1 MIKSIIN
8 MLMVLLCGIC
18 IAGCDSVQEKHKKTL
33 EEQLVDNFSSSS
45 SEIQNRVATIVVASE
60 ERNYTLA
67 MNELGKLSASQ
78 INTSAQNH
86 AIKLLMAQLRFNMEE
101 EELSKKQAK

>member
-8 MLMVLLCGIC
+8 MLMILLCGIY

-33 EEQLVDNFSSSS
+33 EEQLVDTFATSST
-45 SEIQNRVATIVVASE
+45 EVQDRVSTIVDASE
-60 ERNYTLA
+60 DKNYTLA

-78 INTSAQNH
+78 INTPAQNH

-101 EELSKKQAK
+101 EELSKKQPR